1 MRMNFNRPP
10 ILSEEEWKMFD
21 PTIVLNKIVESIEEV
36 RNNNEISEKE
46 IIQTQANLI
55 SDLNEMLFLTS
66 QNLVWFQEQE
76 LTQLI
81 MVLDTAQPSS
91 RVWEKNREFAF
102 EILNYLSIIRE
113 MSNQAALSA
122 TTQLMLLSKKWEHLK
137 AK

>member
-55 SDLNEMLFLTS
+55 SELNEMLFLTS

-102 EILNYLSIIRE
+102 EILNYLSLIRE
-113 MSNQAALSA
+113 MSNQALSA

>member
-1 MRMNFNRPP
+1 MRINFNRPP

>member
-55 SDLNEMLFLTS
+55 SDL
-66 QNLVWFQEQE
+66 
-76 LTQLI
+76 
-81 MVLDTAQPSS
+81 
-91 RVWEKNREFAF
+91 
-102 EILNYLSIIRE
+102 
-113 MSNQAALSA
+113 
-122 TTQLMLLSKKWEHLK
+122 LK
-137 AK
+137 

>member
-55 SDLNEMLFLTS
+55 SELNEMLFLTS

-81 MVLDTAQPSS
+81 VVLDTAQPSS

-102 EILNYLSIIRE
+102 EILNYLSLIRE
-113 MSNQAALSA
+113 MSNQALSA

>member
-113 MSNQAALSA
+113 MSNQALSA